1 MAVAC
6 KLDRTNG
13 GEVMD
18 FVIFVISMGVL
29 IWGADLLIEQSER
42 IALRFNISEFIIGA
56 TLIALGTSLPEMA
69 ASVAA
74 SFNDKAALAVSNVIG
89 SNILN
94 ITLVLASVFLIARQI
109 NPDRDFFAKDSTWAL
124 MPVMVFI
131 LMILDGEI
139 SRFDAALLLLMMGAY
154 LLFLIQDS
162 KSIPEPELDIDEVSD
177 FSWIK
182 TIPMLLLGL
191 ILVIVGAD
199 FTVESAS
206 SIAKSFGISEWIIGI
221 VMVSLGTSL
230 PELVVSISAAMRGKV
245 DMAIGNIIGSNM
257 ANTSVVL
264 GAAALVKPL
273 PVDATANI
281 FDIATMIMATLLLVF
296 ITANKLYTKSAGISL
311 VIILGLFLNNTLQ
324 SML

>member
-1 MAVAC
+1 
-6 KLDRTNG
+6 
-13 GEVMD
+13 MD

-42 IALRFNISEFIIGA
+42 IALRFNISEFVIGA

-74 SFNDKAALAVSNVIG
+74 SINGKSELAVSNVIG

-94 ITLVLASVFLIARQI
+94 ITLVLASVFLVAKKIS
-109 NPDRDFFAKDSTWAL
+109 PDRDFFAKDSIWAL

-131 LMILDGEI
+131 LMILDGII
-139 SRFDAALLLLMMGAY
+139 SRFDAMLLLLMMGSY

-162 KSIPEPELDIDEVSD
+162 KCMPEPDLDVNEVKD

-182 TIPMLLLGL
+182 IVPMLMLGL
-191 ILVIVGAD
+191 VMVIIGAD
-199 FTVESAS
+199 YTVESAS

-221 VMVSLGTSL
+221 MMVSLGTSL
-230 PELVVSISAAMRGKV
+230 PELVVSISAARRGKV

-273 PVDATANI
+273 PVDIVGNL
-281 FDIATMIMATLLLVF
+281 FDIATMAVATLLLVF

-311 VIILGLFLNNTLQ
+311 IIILGLFLNNTLQ
-324 SML
+324 NM